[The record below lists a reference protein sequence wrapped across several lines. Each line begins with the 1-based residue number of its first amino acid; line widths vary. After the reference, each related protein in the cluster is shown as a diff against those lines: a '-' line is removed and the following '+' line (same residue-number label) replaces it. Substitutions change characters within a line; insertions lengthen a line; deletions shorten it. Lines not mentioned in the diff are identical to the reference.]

1 MKGEYKQKALEHLNA
16 IEKRTQTLSN
26 MLEGK
31 EPADQQRAITLSKE
45 ILRLV
50 ELNRNIV
57 DIS

>member
-1 MKGEYKQKALEHLNA
+1 MKPEYREKALEQLNG
-16 IEKRTQTLSN
+16 IEKRANTLVN

-31 EPADQQRAITLSKE
+31 EPANQQRAITLSKE

>member
-1 MKGEYKQKALEHLNA
+1 MKTEYKEKVINQLDG
-16 IEKRTQTLSN
+16 IEKRANTLIN

-31 EPADQQRAITLSKE
+31 EPADQKRAITLSKE

-50 ELNRNIV
+50 ELNKNIV

>member
-1 MKGEYKQKALEHLNA
+1 MKTEYKEKVINQLDG
-16 IEKRTQTLSN
+16 IEKRANTLVN

-31 EPADQQRAITLSKE
+31 EPADQKRAITLSKE

-50 ELNRNIV
+50 ELNKNIV

>member
-1 MKGEYKQKALEHLNA
+1 MKAEYRERALDQLNG
-16 IEKRTQTLSN
+16 IEKRANTLVN

-31 EPADQQRAITLSKE
+31 EPANQQRAITITKE

>member
-1 MKGEYKQKALEHLNA
+1 MKPEYRERALEQLNG
-16 IEKRTQTLSN
+16 IEKRANTLVN

>member
-31 EPADQQRAITLSKE
+31 EPADQQRAIKISKE

>member
-31 EPADQQRAITLSKE
+31 EPADQQRAITISKE

>member
-1 MKGEYKQKALEHLNA
+1 MKAEYRERALEQLNG
-16 IEKRTQTLSN
+16 IEKRANTLVN

-31 EPADQQRAITLSKE
+31 EPANQQRAITITKE

>member
-1 MKGEYKQKALEHLNA
+1 MKAEYKERALEQLNG
-16 IEKRTQTLSN
+16 IEKRANTLVN

-31 EPADQQRAITLSKE
+31 EPANQQRAITITKE